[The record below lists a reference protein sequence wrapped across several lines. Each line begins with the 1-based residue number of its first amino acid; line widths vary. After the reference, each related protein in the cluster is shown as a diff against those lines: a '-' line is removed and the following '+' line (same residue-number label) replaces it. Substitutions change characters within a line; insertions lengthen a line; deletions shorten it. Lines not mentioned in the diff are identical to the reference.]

1 MVLAVCW
8 HARAATVGIWGIV
21 AARHVMLD
29 TEEDKKKPQM
39 NPIWL
44 FIAAYA
50 PWTWYL
56 QYIYSKRDLVMAVHC
71 FSILHPKVVFFWW
84 RAFHMGPICVS
95 SCLGVWEKIRS
106 QDIDLCKLWICTH
119 SLWYPP
125 CDYWHSW
132 RYARHLWVFAWPSS
146 ISTMRSSAVCSSCQS
161 SRSSSRPCTEMPWL
175 LNHLPSPNSLDAK
188 LWPPLDL

>member
-1 MVLAVCW
+1 MLTRHGGDLRYRCGSACDAGHGRGQEEATDESNLALHCSLC
-8 HARAATVGIWGIV
+8 T
-21 AARHVMLD
+21 LD
-29 TEEDKKKPQM
+29 MISHD
-39 NPIWL
+39 I
-44 FIAAYA
+44 
-50 PWTWYL
+50 
-56 QYIYSKRDLVMAVHC
+56 YILYSKHDLVMAVHC
-71 FSILHPKVVFFWW
+71 FSILHPKVDVFFL
-84 RAFHMGPICVS
+84 RAFHRGPICVS

>member
-8 HARAATVGIWGIV
+8 HATFFWGSEV
-21 AARHVMLD
+21 SLQLGM
-29 TEEDKKKPQM
+29 
-39 NPIWL
+39 WC
-44 FIAAYA
+44 
-50 PWTWYL
+50 WTRKRTRRNHRWIQFGSSL
-56 QYIYSKRDLVMAVHC
+56 QLMHLGHDIYILYSKHDLVMAVHC
-71 FSILHPKVVFFWW
+71 FSILHPKVVCFLVEGIPYGL
-84 RAFHMGPICVS
+84 HMCVFL
-95 SCLGVWEKIRS
+95 LGSLREIRS